1 MKSIDA
7 KGLNCPKPVL
17 ETKKYIDAN
26 PDITEIEVIVDNNPA
41 VENVS
46 RFLSNQ
52 GFETDVDSDENEHRI
67 KAQRHGGKE
76 VFSDS
81 DEAPDGEESDE
92 LKTLVMITNNK
103 MGLGDDILGK
113 KLMQSFISTLDEY
126 SGLWKLVFVNA
137 GVKLA
142 VKGSETV
149 DALKKL
155 ESSGIKILV
164 CGTCLDH
171 YNLLNEKQVGETTN
185 MLDIVTSLNLAEK
198 IIQL

>member
-26 PDITEIEVIVDNNPA
+26 PDITEIEVVVDNNPA
-41 VENVS
+41 VENIS
-46 RFLSNQ
+46 RFLANQ
-52 GFETDVDSDENEHRI
+52 GFEANVESDGNEHRI
-67 KAQRHGGKE
+67 RAHRQGGGRVSSPQDKPL
-76 VFSDS
+76 
-81 DEAPDGEESDE
+81 PDKDSDE
-92 LKTLVMITNNK
+92 LKTLVMITNDK

-113 KLMQSFISTLDEY
+113 KLMQNFISTLDEY

-142 VKGSETV
+142 VKGSGTA
-149 DALKKL
+149 DDLKQL
-155 ESSGIKILV
+155 EYSGVKILV

-171 YNLLNEKQVGETTN
+171 YNLLNEKEVGETTN